1 MIDGKLITKID
12 NMNQIQQFFTIIT
25 MLISLQTALG
35 VLLHDTNVDKA
46 LLSSWTKVS
55 GTAHADVSDSGKM
68 PESNPHTHPEH
79 TQLMRTLRDNAAHP
93 RTTPRNS
100 DRKHLHQKRVAR
112 NTEFD
117 GHRICI
123 APGVC
128 F

>member
-1 MIDGKLITKID
+1 
-12 NMNQIQQFFTIIT
+12 MNQIQQFFTIIT

-46 LLSSWTKVS
+46 LLSSWTKSLS
-55 GTAHADVSDSGKM
+55 GVHVDASDGGKM
-68 PESNPHTHPEH
+68 PENNPHTHPEH
-79 TQLMRTLRDNAAHP
+79 AQLTRMLRDNAANP

-100 DRKHLHQKRVAR
+100 DRKHLHQKRVSR

-123 APGVC
+123 APGIC